1 MEQSKVKILKASFGV
16 TELSM
21 SYLNGTDS
29 FTHEIRGDEVPHPD
43 FVKAME
49 ALNLDLGRAY
59 FATIEARI
67 DRYKA
72 KGFVLDERDD
82 IVTIEV
88 KGKLENNFDYVTN
101 VSSGKLLLEKALKKR
116 YNNLCTELFLY
127 FFENKTAQL
136 EIPFNERGEKDS

>member
-1 MEQSKVKILKASFGV
+1 MEQSKVKILKANFGV

-21 SYLNGTDS
+21 SYTNGTDS
-29 FTHEIRGDEVPHPD
+29 FNHEIRGEELPHPD
-43 FVKAME
+43 FVKALE

-59 FATIEARI
+59 FATEKGIE
-67 DRYKA
+67 RYKA

-88 KGKLENNFDYVTN
+88 KGKLENNFDYLTN
-101 VSSGKLLLEKALKKR
+101 VASGKLLLEKALKKR
-116 YNNLCTELFLY
+116 YEKLCTELYLY

-136 EIPFNERGEKDS
+136 EIDFKKEAANDK